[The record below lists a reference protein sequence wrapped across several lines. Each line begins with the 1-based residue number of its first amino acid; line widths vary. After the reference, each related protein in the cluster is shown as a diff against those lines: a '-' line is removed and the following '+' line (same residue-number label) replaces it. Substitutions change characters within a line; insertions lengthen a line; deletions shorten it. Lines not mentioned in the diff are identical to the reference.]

1 MSGSSTLACTTVAD
15 GGTYC
20 QQPGSYGALG
30 VTTAANVPSGRSNAA
45 RWIDSNGNL
54 WLFGGQNY
62 DPALLDDGSYQIYH
76 SGFLNDLWEFSP
88 TTQQWTWM
96 GGGSGEDQSGVYGT
110 LGVAA
115 AANFPGARSGAA
127 SWTDR
132 SGNFW
137 LFGGEGY
144 DANYGESGF
153 LNDLWKYN
161 PTTGQWTWVSG
172 ASTLGNTSSA
182 CQPGIYGTLGS
193 GAGGNIPGG
202 RADALG
208 WTDQSG
214 NRWLLGG
221 MGCDAAGN
229 FGALND
235 LWQINA
241 STQAWVWMSG
251 SSTMTR
257 EDAQGD
263 YGLNGVYGSLGQA
276 AQNNVPGGRYE
287 GTLWID
293 ASGNLWVFGGQ
304 GYDSTGTLG
313 FLNDL
318 WEFNPSSRQWTW
330 MGGSNSVPSATG
342 GVGGQPGVYGA
353 LGVAAASNV
362 PGGRSG
368 ASNWADGS
376 GIFWLLGGGGRD
388 SNDSYGDLND
398 LWAFNPS
405 SSAWTWMAGGDTI
418 LQPGA
423 YGTLG
428 VPSGVNLPGG
438 RSAASSWNDS
448 SGNVWILGGQGY
460 DAGQNF
466 GMLNDL
472 WVEGAT
478 TPAPTFMPPPGT
490 YKGTEY
496 VSISD
501 AEAGATIYYTTD
513 GTPPTPGSTPYTG
526 PVKLIWSSETLQAI
540 AVAPGLLPSTAAVAT
555 YMLNGGTSTPAAT
568 PAFSPVGGTFTK
580 TQSVTISDATPG
592 AAIYYTTD
600 ESTPT
605 TSSTL
610 YTGPITVPTTNTLK
624 AIAVEAGYLNST
636 LASATYTILPGTTTL
651 TVTGSNPYSMTC
663 LVSVPVLPSVTGPTG
678 KVTFTDSSMG
688 QTLGTVTLGAATIG
702 RNFQA
707 AATYKAG
714 DVPTGIAFGDFNGD
728 GKLDLVVTNNADA
741 TVSILLN
748 NGDGTFQPQVVYAV
762 AKGPLGVSVGDFNG
776 DGKLDLAVANGSYG
790 TVSVLLGNG
799 DGTFQKQTTKASA
812 SNPRSI
818 VVGDFNGDGKLDIA
832 ATNSAAN
839 ELSILLGNG
848 NGTFQARKLY
858 ALGSNP
864 QGIVAGFFAGN
875 QQPLDLV
882 AANNSAST
890 LSVLMGNG
898 DGTFQSQS
906 VISNEVG
913 TYPTSIATADFNGD
927 GNLDLA
933 ITSRNLVTV
942 LLGNGDVTF
951 QYSPALA
958 VSVSPV
964 NPISIAAGDFNGD
977 GIPDLAVT
985 DGNSPT
991 VLILTGNGDGTFQ
1004 VGRSYAVGSGPSG
1017 IVAADLNGDGNLD
1030 LATVNSKGDTV
1041 SVLLGFQAALTSPSL
1056 ANVSVNV
1063 GTSTAHSLHCS
1074 YSGDAN
1080 YPAST
1085 SNTVVETY
1093 AQVATPVFSLLAGD
1107 YPAAQQVSISDAA
1120 AGAIIYYTLDG
1131 STPTTSSTKYSGPI
1145 AVSSAIK
1152 VRAIASL
1159 FGYAQS
1165 TVAEVTYDIAATP
1178 SFTSSSNA
1186 LRPVSAAGSPG
1197 ARLMVQFPRWEER
1210 PGVSSAPQM
1219 VTISDQTPG
1228 ATIYYTTDGT
1238 APSTNSTTYTAPI
1251 SVARTTTI
1259 HAFATAV
1266 GDVNSPVSTETY
1278 TVAQMSSP
1286 TVALA
1291 ASESTIP
1298 YQASITFTA
1307 TAAGSGAT
1315 PTGTVTFLDGATQL
1329 GTSTLSAT
1337 GAATLTVKALSV
1349 GMHSIQ
1355 ASYGGDSN
1363 FSAATSTAVSITVS
1377 PAAQTIAF
1385 VPLTAAVTYGA
1396 GPLTLNASASS
1407 GLPVIFTAT
1416 GPATISGGKLAF
1428 TGASAVVVTASQS
1441 GNGSYAAAAPVS
1453 QTVTVNKA
1461 TPTVALTASVNSA
1474 ATGSTVALTATVT
1487 GSGAVPGG
1495 TMTFYSGTTALG
1507 TATLNGSGAASY
1519 TTAKLAAG
1527 KNSITAD
1534 YGGDGNYTAATSPA
1548 ISVQGDELAQTIT
1561 FGPSASPMT
1570 YGASPLTLN
1579 ASASSG
1585 LAVVF
1590 TATGPAIISG
1600 GKLAITGAGTVVV
1613 TASQSG
1619 NDTYAAATP
1628 VSQTI
1633 TVNKATPSAVL
1644 KASSNSGFFGA
1655 GLLGSAITFRATVTG
1670 SGAIPSGTVTFYSGT
1685 TALATA
1691 KLDGSGSATCTTSKL
1706 GVGKRSIT
1714 ASYGGDANYT
1724 ATASAALTVTLTN
1737 IGHINLPFRFGGRL

>member
-1 MSGSSTLACTTVAD
+1 MSGSSMLACTTVAD

-30 VTTAANVPSGRSNAA
+30 VAAAANVPSGRSDAA
-45 RWIDSNGNL
+45 SWIDSNGNL

-62 DPALLDDGSYQIYH
+62 DPALLDDGSYQIYN

-88 TTQQWTWM
+88 TTQQWTWV
-96 GGGSGEDQSGVYGT
+96 GGGSGENQSGVYGT
-110 LGVAA
+110 LGMAA
-115 AANFPGARSGAA
+115 AANFPGSRSGAA

-161 PTTGQWTWVSG
+161 PTTGQWTWVGGS
-172 ASTLGNTSSA
+172 STLGNTSSA
-182 CQPGIYGTLGS
+182 CRPGIYGTLGS
-193 GAGGNIPGG
+193 GATGNIPGG

-214 NRWLLGG
+214 NRWLFGG

-235 LWQINA
+235 LWQFNA

-257 EDAQGD
+257 EDASGD
-263 YGLNGVYGSLGQA
+263 YGRNGVYGSLGQA

-287 GTLWID
+287 GTIWID
-293 ASGNLWVFGGQ
+293 ASGNLWIFGGQ

-318 WEFNPSSRQWTW
+318 WEFNPSSKQWIW
-330 MGGSNSVPSATG
+330 MGGSSSVPSATG

-353 LGVAAASNV
+353 LGVTAASNV

-368 ASNWADGS
+368 ASNWTDGS

-388 SNDSYGDLND
+388 SNNSYGGLND
-398 LWAFNPS
+398 LWEFNPS
-405 SSAWTWMAGGDTI
+405 TSAWTWMAGGDTV
-418 LQPGA
+418 LQPGV

-428 VPSGVNLPGG
+428 VPSDVNVPGG
-438 RSAASSWNDS
+438 RSAASSWNDT
-448 SGNVWILGGQGY
+448 SGNIWIFGGQGY
-460 DAGQNF
+460 DAAQTF

-478 TPAPTFMPPPGT
+478 APAPTFMPPPGT

-501 AEAGATIYYTTD
+501 AEASATIYYTTD
-513 GTPPTPGSTPYTG
+513 GTPPTPSSTPYTG
-526 PVKLIWSSETLQAI
+526 PVKLTWSSETLQAI

-555 YMLNGGTSTPAAT
+555 YMLNGPTSTPAAT
-568 PAFSPVGGTFTK
+568 PVFSPGGGTFAK
-580 TQSVTISDATPG
+580 TQAVTISDATPG

-605 TSSTL
+605 TSSNL
-610 YTGPITVPTTNTLK
+610 YAGPITVSTTNTLK
-624 AIAVEAGYLNST
+624 AIAVEAGYLNSAMAT
-636 LASATYTILPGTTTL
+636 ATYTILPGTTTL
-651 TVTGSNPYSMTC
+651 TITGSNPYSMTC

-688 QTLGTVTLGAATIG
+688 QTLGTVTLGAATIA
-702 RNFQA
+702 RSFQA

-728 GKLDLVVTNNADA
+728 GKLDLVITNNADA
-741 TVSILLN
+741 SVSILLN
-748 NGDGTFQPQVVYAV
+748 NGDGTFHPQVVYAV
-762 AKGPLGVSVGDFNG
+762 FKGPLGVSVGDFNG
-776 DGKLDLAVANGSYG
+776 DGKLDLAVANGSNG

-799 DGTFQKQTTKASA
+799 DGTFQKQTTYSSA
-812 SNPRSI
+812 SYPRGI

-832 ATNSAAN
+832 ATNSTAN

-848 NGTFQARKLY
+848 NGTFQAHKLSV
-858 ALGSNP
+858 LGGNP
-864 QGIVAGFFAGN
+864 QGIVTGFFAGN

-882 AANNSAST
+882 VANNSAST
-890 LSVLMGNG
+890 LSVLAGNG

-942 LLGNGDVTF
+942 LLGNGDGTF

-964 NPISIAAGDFNGD
+964 NPVSIAAGDFNGD

-985 DGNSPT
+985 DGNSSS

-1004 VGRSYAVGSGPSG
+1004 VGSSYAVGSGPIG
-1017 IVAADLNGDGNLD
+1017 MVAADLNGDGNLD
-1030 LATVNSKGDTV
+1030 LATVNSKADTV
-1041 SVLLGFQAALTSPSL
+1041 SVLLGFQAALTSPTL

-1063 GTSTAHSLHCS
+1063 GTLPGHALHCS

-1085 SNTVVETY
+1085 SNMVSESY
-1093 AQVATPVFSLLAGD
+1093 PQVATPVFSLLAGD
-1107 YPAAQQVSISDAA
+1107 YPAAQQVSISDAT
-1120 AGAIIYYTLDG
+1120 AGAVLYYTSDG
-1131 STPTTSSTKYSGPI
+1131 STPTTNSTKYTGPI
-1145 AVSSAIK
+1145 AVSSAVK
-1152 VRAIASL
+1152 LKAIASL

-1165 TVAEVTYDIAATP
+1165 AIAEVTYEIAAAP
-1178 SFTSSSNA
+1178 SFASSSSA
-1186 LRPVSAAGSPG
+1186 VRLVSGAGGPG
-1197 ARLMVQFPRWEER
+1197 ARLMVRSPRWEER
-1210 PGVSSAPQM
+1210 PGVSSAPQT

-1238 APSTNSTTYTAPI
+1238 TPSTNSATYTAPI
-1251 SVARTTTI
+1251 SVAKTTTV
-1259 HAFATAV
+1259 HAFATAA
-1266 GDVNSPVSTETY
+1266 GYVNSPVTAATY
-1278 TVAQMSSP
+1278 TVTQASAP

-1291 ASESTIP
+1291 TSASTIP

-1307 TAAGSGAT
+1307 TVAGSGAT
-1315 PTGTVTFLDGATQL
+1315 PTGTVAFLDGATQL
-1329 GTSTLSAT
+1329 GASALSAA
-1337 GAATLTVKALSV
+1337 GAATLTVNALSV
-1349 GMHSIQ
+1349 GTHSIQ
-1355 ASYGGDSN
+1355 ASYAGDSD
-1363 FSAATSTAVSITVS
+1363 FSAATSTAVSITVN

-1385 VPLTAAVTYGA
+1385 VPLAAAVTYGA
-1396 GPLTLNASASS
+1396 GPLALKASASS
-1407 GLPVIFTAT
+1407 GLAVVFTAT
-1416 GPATISGGKLAF
+1416 GLAIVSSGNLAF
-1428 TGASAVVVTASQS
+1428 TGTGTVVVTASQS
-1441 GNGSYAAAAPVS
+1441 GNGNYAAAAPVS

-1461 TPTVALTASVNSA
+1461 TPSVALTASANSA
-1474 ATGSTVALTATVT
+1474 AAGSTVTLTATVT

-1495 TMTFYSGTTALG
+1495 TLTFYSGATALG

-1527 KNSITAD
+1527 KNSITAN
-1534 YGGDGNYTAATSPA
+1534 YGGDGNYAAATSPA
-1548 ISVQGDELAQTIT
+1548 ISVAGNEVAQTIT
-1561 FGPSASPMT
+1561 FGPPTSPIT

-1590 TATGPAIISG
+1590 TATGPATISG
-1600 GKLAITGAGTVVV
+1600 GKLALTGAGTVVV

-1619 NDTYAAATP
+1619 NDTYAEASP

-1655 GLLGSAITFRATVTG
+1655 GLLGSAITFTVTVTG
-1670 SGAIPSGTVTFYSGT
+1670 TGAVPSGTVTFYSGT

-1691 KLDGSGSATCTTSKL
+1691 KLDGSGAASYTTSKL

-1714 ASYGGDANYT
+1714 ASYGGNANYT
-1724 ATASAALTVTLTN
+1724 ATASAALTVTLSN
-1737 IGHINLPFRFGGRL
+1737 IGHINLPFRFGGRF